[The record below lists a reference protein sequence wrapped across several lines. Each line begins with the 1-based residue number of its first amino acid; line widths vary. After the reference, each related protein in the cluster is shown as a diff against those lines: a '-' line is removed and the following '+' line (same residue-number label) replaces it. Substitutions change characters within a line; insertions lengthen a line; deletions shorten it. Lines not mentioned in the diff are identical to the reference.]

1 MLTAPVIASSI
12 FLCDAFR
19 RFRITNSKNKQVINN
34 KQVAILSLAFGLF
47 TFGILAQQIQFLVAG
62 SYKDVAVKNI
72 LIMLEFLI
80 FAYFASTLILL
91 SVLY

>member
-1 MLTAPVIASSI
+1 MAV
-12 FLCDAFR
+12 
-19 RFRITNSKNKQVINN
+19 
-34 KQVAILSLAFGLF
+34 LSLAFGLF

-62 SYKDVAVKNI
+62 SYINVAFEKI